1 MADGTGIPTGRV
13 GSCHIYLKSLRV
25 IWGFF
30 VFYTL
35 IIISAPIPNREVNP
49 PPPRRTNGTGI
60 PTGRVGSCHIYLK
73 EPQSNPGLF
82 CFYTLP
88 ADIITVP
95 PSQTFLSK
103 LNISRLR
110 FPGCFKYLPIAVI
123 PRLHNRTWVL
133 NLIDW
138 LSTPV
143 DKRCLEIIMTWVKI
157 FCELDSFSWEFDNKL
172 IDRIIDAK
180 NPNLFTSRKSAY
192 QQW

>member
-82 CFYTLP
+82 VF
-88 ADIITVP
+88 ITFRP
-95 PSQTFLSK
+95 PSCLPSPQAYFGRYFLLTGK
-103 LNISRLR
+103 MNIDLIVKNNTLCIPKY
-110 FPGCFKYLPIAVI
+110 FPETG
-123 PRLHNRTWVL
+123 
-133 NLIDW
+133 
-138 LSTPV
+138 
-143 DKRCLEIIMTWVKI
+143 
-157 FCELDSFSWEFDNKL
+157 
-172 IDRIIDAK
+172 
-180 NPNLFTSRKSAY
+180 
-192 QQW
+192 